1 VGGMAAKTVSSRT
14 DGMSDDA
21 LAGAT
26 GKGWVEWFALLDA
39 TGATSWTHP
48 QIAAWLSTE
57 HRVPSWWCQMVTV
70 GYEQA
75 RGMRLPGQRAD
86 GTFEVS
92 ASATLPVDQQAALD
106 AVVAVVTDALGAP
119 TSESR
124 EAKYATARW
133 KLEGRE
139 VLLATSNPA
148 NGGKTSVS
156 LTHQRMSMPEQV
168 APAKAA
174 MVLWLAAARDRCSG
188 LG

>member
-1 VGGMAAKTVSSRT
+1 MAGTTVTGRT

-26 GKGWVEWFALLDA
+26 GKGWAEWFALLDA
-39 TGATSWTHP
+39 AGATSWTHP
-48 QIAAWLSTE
+48 QIAAWLKTE
-57 HRVPSWWCQMVTV
+57 HQVPPWWCQSVTV
-70 GYEQA
+70 GFEQA

-92 ASATLPVDQQAALD
+92 ASTTLRVAQQAALGAVVD
-106 AVVAVVTDALGAP
+106 AVSVALGAP
-119 TSESR
+119 TSESH

-133 KLEGRE
+133 KLQGRE
-139 VLLATSNPA
+139 VLLATANPT
-148 NGGKTSVS
+148 NEGKTSVS
-156 LTHQRMSMPEQV
+156 LTHQRMPNPEQV

-174 MVLWLAAARDRCSG
+174 MVLWLAAARDPHSG

>member
-1 VGGMAAKTVSSRT
+1 MAARTVTSRT

-21 LAGAT
+21 LTDAT
-26 GKGWVEWFALLDA
+26 GKGWAEWFALLDA
-39 TGATSWTHP
+39 TDATTWTHP
-48 QIAAWLSTE
+48 QIAAWLYTE
-57 HRVPSWWCQMVTV
+57 HQVPRWWCQTVTV
-70 GYEQA
+70 GFEQA

-92 ASATLPVDQQAALD
+92 TSATLSADQPGALD

-119 TSESR
+119 ASENR

-133 KLEGRE
+133 KLDGRE
-139 VLLATSNPA
+139 SLLVTSNPA

-156 LTHQRMSMPEQV
+156 LTHQRMSTPEQV